1 MKHKRFLIVFCGLL
15 LPAMVVAQGHKIGV
29 VNANRVVQESQK
41 GKAFF
46 AELDTFSKQKR
57 DLIEQQIQ
65 AFREQEKD
73 AQAKA
78 ASMSEDKA
86 REVAIDLQKKQTDIK
101 RMQEDAE
108 RESKLKLNEG
118 LEKFQRELGP
128 LIRQIALE
136 KGLHL
141 VLNDGPSAGIVYRDD
156 AIDITNDVI
165 KKYDEMN
172 Q

>member
-1 MKHKRFLIVFCGLL
+1 MNHKKLVIILAALL
-15 LPAMVVAQGHKIGV
+15 VPAFAAAQSKIGV
-29 VNANRVVQESQK
+29 VNANRVVQDCKK

-46 AELDTFSKQKR
+46 ETMDADNQAKRTEIESMVKKLQDTQ
-57 DLIEQQIQ
+57 
-65 AFREQEKD
+65 KD

-78 ASMSEDKA
+78 ASMSEDKRKETA
-86 REVAIDLQKKQTDIK
+86 MELQKMDTEIK
-101 RMQEDAE
+101 RFQEDAE
-108 RESKLKLNEG
+108 QEAKLKLNAG

-136 KGLHL
+136 KGLDL
-141 VLNDGPSAGIVYRDD
+141 VLNDGQSSGIVFRSDN
-156 AIDITNDVI
+156 IDITDAVI